1 MVIVKYITIF
11 IALLCAIAAAYWGYV
26 RITLGEGGCSIEI
39 SWVDENSEIISSVP
53 RSQIHEEG
61 LLLFDFL
68 RSSID
73 ERRMYDSRVSIHN
86 TGKES
91 LLIRNLDVKYVFGG
105 RVLKPRTIRLGWS
118 MYCNRQPCPQ
128 SKSEISIDD
137 EISSTSLGEN
147 EELIVAYYYDID
159 TDDPVFD
166 RGELKFTLELERNG
180 ESKTISEKTWIKKVT
195 TKYNCLW

>member
-1 MVIVKYITIF
+1 
-11 IALLCAIAAAYWGYV
+11 
-26 RITLGEGGCSIEI
+26 
-39 SWVDENSEIISSVP
+39 
-53 RSQIHEEG
+53 
-61 LLLFDFL
+61 
-68 RSSID
+68 
-73 ERRMYDSRVSIHN
+73 
-86 TGKES
+86 
-91 LLIRNLDVKYVFGG
+91 
-105 RVLKPRTIRLGWS
+105 

-147 EELIVAYYYDID
+147 EELIVAYYYDVD